1 MGSDD
6 LDLVTVLETSDTFAL
21 SLAKSALEDAGINY
35 LVSGDDPRYS
45 SIYDGAVGAPG
56 IGKPLYGNAP
66 VQFGSGVNPKRK
78 RVPCWSPLRIP
89 PLRRVAWNRER
100 IRKSS
105 TVTPHIIL

>member
-35 LVSGDDPRYS
+35 LVSGDDPRYF

-56 IGKPLYGNAP
+56 IGQTPLWKCSCTIRVRRESEAEARALLESLENSPAAE
-66 VQFGSGVNPKRK
+66 SGMESGEN
-78 RVPCWSPLRIP
+78 S
-89 PLRRVAWNRER
+89 
-100 IRKSS
+100 
-105 TVTPHIIL
+105 